1 MQPERKG
8 EHNMGKQ
15 EREKR
20 FFDTQE
26 VTDVT
31 ILYGNRRVVVRGC
44 RKILSYAPDE
54 IKIALGKRVV
64 RLTGKRLQCISFAAG
79 SSTVE
84 GIIRSVALEDLPK
97 REGHQ

>member
-15 EREKR
+15 ERERR

-31 ILYGNRRVVVRGC
+31 VLYGNRRAVVRGC

-54 IKIALGKRVV
+54 IRIALGKRVV
-64 RLTGKRLQCISFAAG
+64 RLIGKRLQCVSFAAG

-84 GIIRSVALEDLPK
+84 GVIRSVTLEELPN
-97 REGHQ
+97 REDRP